1 MLMDLN
7 YFDSN
12 DPIMPQQKENVS
24 DYNDESMAET
34 KQFYKPI
41 HPIKQRRQ
49 NQTQHFEGSE
59 EYDNVV
65 DPKTGWK
72 CYKEQQWN
80 LPHTP
85 SSSSSFIMA
94 EFFMAKLELMV
105 VAFFKT
111 WRKAVSDFFLSM
123 QFRIAGT

>member
-1 MLMDLN
+1 MDLN

-12 DPIMPQQKENVS
+12 DQIMPQQKENVS

-41 HPIKQRRQ
+41 HPSKQRRQ

-59 EYDNVV
+59 EYDYVV

-72 CYKEQQWN
+72 
-80 LPHTP
+80 
-85 SSSSSFIMA
+85 
-94 EFFMAKLELMV
+94 
-105 VAFFKT
+105 
-111 WRKAVSDFFLSM
+111 
-123 QFRIAGT
+123 